1 MTLKNATK
9 YSEDLSSERIGPGFR
24 RRLKVGIR
32 GFKTSATRRSQRVL
46 AALLTVCLTPAAQA
60 QGVGSLPMT
69 YSGRLTESSGAPKD
83 GPVAIEAT
91 FWTAEIDGTQL
102 GQSFDFASVILNQG
116 VFSLYF
122 PFMATQVQDIF
133 RDGTEPVF
141 IEISSGGKTYP
152 RQKFNYIP
160 LAMRVPVDNK
170 SVGFDVTSGKL
181 GISGVKDAASGS
193 VLVSNGAG
201 GVKWDNLSSSNLTA
215 KTEAGAAPVADQVL
229 TYRSGKWVAASLPPA
244 AASGNYLTGLT
255 GDIVATGPGTG
266 TATLATVATPGTATK
281 VTFDAQGR
289 VRSGTSLVA
298 A

>member
-1 MTLKNATK
+1 MGKVRNTTK
-9 YSEDLSSERIGPGFR
+9 ISVRKR
-24 RRLKVGIR
+24 
-32 GFKTSATRRSQRVL
+32 SATFASSVFLTGFL
-46 AALLTVCLTPAAQA
+46 ALTFNQAIA
-60 QGVGSLPMT
+60 QGLGSLPMT

-102 GQSFDFASVILNQG
+102 GQTFEFASVILNQG

-133 RDGTEPVF
+133 RDGKEPVF
-141 IEISSGGKTYP
+141 IEISSGGKAYP

-160 LAMRVPVDNK
+160 LAMRIPVDNK
-170 SVGFDVTSGKL
+170 TLSFDTSSGQL
-181 GISGVKDAASGS
+181 GIKNAKTATSGS
-193 VLVSNGAG
+193 VLVNDGTG
-201 GVKWDNLSSSNLTA
+201 GIKWDSLSSTNLTA
-215 KTEAGAAPVADQVL
+215 KTQAGGEPAADQVL
-229 TYRSGKWVAASLPPA
+229 TYKSGKWVAASLPLA

-255 GDIVATGPGTG
+255 GDVVATGPGTG